1 MSDELPS
8 SPRRT
13 EKLHS
18 FNKEA
23 GFQLLLKG
31 QKKITFL
38 HELDSVDLRARG
50 EKKHHY
56 SRDETLFLLR
66 GVIGWRQ
73 HCSLVCGF

>member
-8 SPRRT
+8 YPRRT

-38 HELDSVDLRARG
+38 HELDSHITYFNSTKLQCYNQLMKAIKQHVIQLSLCLRRSA
-50 EKKHHY
+50 
-56 SRDETLFLLR
+56 
-66 GVIGWRQ
+66 
-73 HCSLVCGF
+73 